1 MDDKRA
7 RNSAAQKKCYA
18 ANPEKYKALATA
30 WKAKNRADSN
40 AIQAKWV
47 EKNREHVYESQR
59 LRRVELKDSEVA
71 SMLHMRVGD
80 CTKELI
86 QIKREQVLLFRAI
99 KNLNKTLKEQNGN

>member
-86 QIKREQVLLFRAI
+86 QMKREQVLLLRAI
-99 KNLNKTLKEQNGN
+99 KNLNKTLKDLCA